1 MSERGVFAV
10 DRGIFDH
17 PLLAGEPYTKVQ
29 AFMWLVAEAAW
40 KPHRRAIGSTVVI
53 LARGQVAVS
62 VRFLASKWQWTAPR
76 VQRFL
81 ACLKTD
87 TMIETASDTGITV
100 VTICNYDAYQRV
112 SLPRDTA
119 RDTPSDT
126 VAIQSRYKGED
137 KENKE
142 TSLREVDREKARK
155 HVWPDD
161 FREVAW
167 ARYGKPVEKK
177 AAIAALENLHRAD
190 KTDWTEFIGGVDRQ
204 AVSVPDPKFRPSL
217 ERFIKREK
225 WTDQQLPME
234 TPNGSVPSARIARF
248 APRSGSSGTVRDAV
262 AAGMVDRAGRRGF
275 GPGSWTD
282 HRGPEDARDH
292 RSRRDDP
299 SIEDADWTSAAS
311 YQPAYRRA

>member
-17 PLLAGEPYTKVQ
+17 PLLTGEPYTKVQ

-40 KPHRRAIGSTVVI
+40 KPHRRAIGSTLI
-53 LARGQVAVS
+53 NLARGQVAVS

-100 VTICNYDAYQRV
+100 ITICNYDAYQRV

-126 VAIQSRYKGED
+126 AAIQPRYKGED

-142 TSLREVDREKARK
+142 TSLREVVREIPRK

-177 AAIAALENLHRAD
+177 AGIAALENLHRAD

-204 AVSVPDPKFRPSL
+204 AASVPDAQFRPSL

-234 TPNGSVPSARIARF
+234 TTSGSGHSDRITRF
-248 APRSGSSGTVRDAV
+248 APRHQQRPTVV
-262 AAGMVDRAGRRGF
+262 AAMDAGLARVAARRGI
-275 GPGSWTD
+275 GPGGGANG
-282 HRGPEDARDH
+282 RGPGNEAGH
-292 RSRRDDP
+292 GPRRDDP
-299 SIEDADWTSAAS
+299 GIEDADWSPAPRYSSAR
-311 YQPAYRRA
+311 Y